1 MNFIGPRPCLEK
13 NEEIIKN
20 LREELGIH
28 NIKPGITGLAQVNG
42 RDSNSYQKKVEFD
55 HYYYK
60 NRNYK
65 MQIKI
70 ILKTFFVILL
80 PKDIKH

>member
-1 MNFIGPRPCLEK
+1 M
-13 NEEIIKN
+13 EEIQIVTK
-20 LREELGIH
+20 
-28 NIKPGITGLAQVNG
+28 
-42 RDSNSYQKKVEFD
+42 KKVEFD